1 MPITAG
7 IRGLTRLWTPRHP
20 GPVSGSLLQRV
31 LAIRGLT
38 DAASAEAFLSPKLN
52 GLHDPSGIP
61 HLDEAARR
69 VLAALRGGEKIVIFG
84 DYDVDGITSTCILW
98 RMMRAIAPQAPIE
111 SYIPHRL
118 EEGYGLNEEAVRTL
132 AANGARVV
140 VSVDCGIT
148 AVQPARVAKDLG
160 LDLIITDHHNPPA
173 SHDDLPDAFAVVH
186 PRHPDSS
193 YPFGELCGAG
203 VAYKLAWRLATLAS
217 ENSVGAAR
225 GTEAGGGKKVRPDL
239 RTLLIELLGPC
250 TLGVIAD
257 LVPLVDE
264 NRVIV
269 KFGLPIIHRS
279 SFIGLQALQ
288 EASGLTS
295 NKVSEE
301 DLGFRLAP
309 RLNAIGRLGHAADA
323 VELMMTDD
331 PVRARQIAEQLTA
344 LNDERRA
351 VERKIVAHA
360 CELAE
365 EAGMTGPDRR
375 AIVLAHEDWHPGVV
389 GIVCS
394 RLVEKYA
401 RPAILMQRQGERC
414 AGSGRSLDGFNL
426 HAAMGDCANLLDTF
440 GGHNMAAGLK
450 LQTANLEAFTEA
462 FVERVG
468 AELGPDD
475 LVRPLRYDGDATLDE
490 LTPTSIKDLH
500 RLAPFGM
507 GNASVRVRVTGLR
520 VQGRPEPFGKAGNH
534 LSFRLR
540 DAGAGPNGTE
550 IRAIAW
556 GWAEHQD
563 AIPRGALIDAV
574 LTPQIN
580 SWGGRDRV
588 EPVLEDVR
596 INNPESA

>member
-1 MPITAG
+1 MPTTTR
-7 IRGLTRLWTPRHP
+7 IRGLTRLWTLRSEAPAA
-20 GPVSGSLLQRV
+20 GLAGSLTDRV
-31 LAIRGLT
+31 LASRGLA
-38 DAASAEAFLSPKLN
+38 DAEAATEFLSPTLN
-52 GLHDPSGIP
+52 GLHDPSRIP
-61 HLDEAARR
+61 HLDRAAERI
-69 VLAALRGGEKIVIFG
+69 LAALRGGEPVVIFG
-84 DYDVDGITSTCILW
+84 DYDVDGITATCILW
-98 RMMRAIAPQAPIE
+98 RMMRAIVPEASIE

-118 EEGYGLNEEAVRTL
+118 DEGYGLNEEAVGTL
-132 AANGARVV
+132 ANRGAKVI

-148 AVQPARVAKDLG
+148 AVEPARVAKELG
-160 LDLIITDHHNPPA
+160 VDLIITDHHNPPA
-173 SHDDLPDAFAVVH
+173 SHADLPDAFAVVH
-186 PRHPDSS
+186 PRHPDSD

-217 ENSVGAAR
+217 ENSVEESTADG
-225 GTEAGGGKKVRPDL
+225 KVRPDL
-239 RTLLIELLGPC
+239 RVLLIELLGPC

-264 NRVIV
+264 NRVIA
-269 KFGLPIIHRS
+269 KFGLPRIHGS

-288 EASGLTS
+288 EASGLGG

-331 PVRARQIAEQLTA
+331 PVRARQIAGWLSK

-351 VERKIVAHA
+351 VERKIVTQA
-360 CELAE
+360 CEMAE
-365 EAGMTGPDRR
+365 AAGMTGPDRR

-401 RPAILMQRQGERC
+401 RPTILMQNQGERC
-414 AGSGRSLDGFNL
+414 AGSGRSLEGFNL
-426 HAAMGDCANLLDTF
+426 HGAMGDCSHLLTTF

-450 LQTANLEAFTEA
+450 LDTANLDAFTQA
-462 FVERVG
+462 FIERVG
-468 AELGPDD
+468 TELGSDD

-490 LTPTSIKDLH
+490 LTPASIKDLR

-507 GNASVRVRVTGLR
+507 GNASVRVRVRGLR
-520 VQGRPEPFGKAGNH
+520 VQGRPEPFGKAGTH
-534 LSFRLR
+534 LSLRLR
-540 DAGAGPNGTE
+540 DAAAGPSGPE

-556 GWAEHQD
+556 GWAQHLD
-563 AIPRGALIDAV
+563 SIPPGSVIDAV

-588 EPVLEDVR
+588 EPVIEDVR
-596 INNPESA
+596 LNNPEPA